1 MEMGYESAKIQR
13 INDSWNRI
21 KPDGWGDKTH
31 RRKRE
36 ALYDLLDHDELLEC
50 IISGI
55 FTADQSDS
63 EEYIHIDG
71 VVVATTK
78 RVLAV
83 DKGMFGKETVH
94 SINYKDIGDIFS
106 REKEGIIISGPTS
119 PTYKVVNIWDDNVI
133 EPFISSVLGH
143 VGGPSHSERQ
153 SDRSSRVE
161 TIDDS
166 WDRIKPRSWGDK
178 THGRKREALYDLLD
192 YDELP
197 ECMIAGTFKR
207 EDGGGLF
214 SAEGLGSDKHADRLD
229 GVVVATN
236 KRVLAVDKGALGNE
250 TVHWIDYEDIR
261 DIFREKK
268 DVIISGSQGE
278 SYKVESIWEDD
289 VQQPFINYVLARMG
303 KTPLEEN
310 QHFRAAQAAASARA
324 GNAPMSVADEIE
336 KLAGLLE
343 KGILT
348 QEEFDAKKKQL
359 LGL

>member
-36 ALYDLLDHDELLEC
+36 ALYDLLDYDELPEC
-50 IISGI
+50 MIAGTFKRESGAGL
-55 FTADQSDS
+55 FSTEGLGSDKYADRL
-63 EEYIHIDG
+63 DG

-207 EDGGGLF
+207 ESGAGLF
-214 SAEGLGSDKHADRLD
+214 STEGLGSDKYADRLD
-229 GVVVATN
+229 GVVVATT
-236 KRVLAVDKGALGNE
+236 KRVLAVDKGMFGKE
-250 TVHWIDYEDIR
+250 TVHSINYKDIG
-261 DIFREKK
+261 DIFSREKEGI
-268 DVIISGSQGE
+268 IISGPTSPT
-278 SYKVESIWEDD
+278 YKVVNIWDD
-289 VQQPFINYVLARMG
+289 NVIEPFISSVLGQQTGACRG
-303 KTPLEEN
+303 
-310 QHFRAAQAAASARA
+310 Q
-324 GNAPMSVADEIE
+324 GSVGERDGALDR
-336 KLAGLLE
+336 L
-343 KGILT
+343 
-348 QEEFDAKKKQL
+348 
-359 LGL
+359 